1 MGRRPIRVVVATAAV
16 LLVLALA
23 QAPALAQDG
32 EPEGDGYPP
41 TSEGQYPPSDSTD
54 GGSATTAPDIEAV
67 DPSPTAGTGAPT
79 ADESSILPIVLV
91 VAGIAVV
98 LVGGAWA
105 IRRAT

>member
-1 MGRRPIRVVVATAAV
+1 VGRRPIRVAVATGAV

-41 TSEGQYPPSDSTD
+41 TSEGQYPPTAEGP
-54 GGSATTAPDIEAV
+54 GGGATTPADEVV
-67 DPSPTAGTGAPT
+67 DPSTTAGTGAPT
-79 ADESSILPIVLV
+79 ADESSILPVVLV
-91 VAGIAVV
+91 VAGIVVV
-98 LVGGAWA
+98 LAGGAWA